1 MAQARLSM
9 QRAREIFRLR
19 WELKRTQRENS
30 RSVSTSVGTV
40 NHTLLRGKAAG
51 LDWEQVKALEDSALS
66 QRLYGNRAKGT
77 SDRAEP
83 DPLWIHEE
91 YKKAGVTLELLHME
105 YLEAHPN
112 GYQYTS
118 FCKRYTDWLA
128 KHRLSMRQIHK
139 AGEKLFV
146 DYAGQKPRIVDVK
159 TGEEL
164 EVEFFVAVL
173 GASNYT
179 YAEATLSQKS
189 PDFIGSHMR
198 CLEFLGGAP
207 KALVPDPLKSGVT
220 TSCRYEP
227 MPQRTYA
234 EMAAHDQTVVLPAR
248 PRKPKDKAKVEVA
261 VQIAERWILARLR
274 NERFHSLVAL
284 NQRIWELLED
294 LNSRPMKTYG
304 GKSRRDLFVA
314 LDKPALTPLPA
325 TRFVHCEYK
334 LAKVNIDY
342 HIEQDGHYYSVP
354 SALVRETVE
363 ARVTAL
369 TVEILH
375 KGKRIASHPRSFHKG
390 RHTTDSAH
398 MPKAHRGHA
407 EWSPSRLIAWAQKL
421 GPHIALLVERL
432 LIERSHPEQGYRSC
446 LGIMRLEKRYG
457 KDRLDQACQRALES
471 GGRSYKHVERILKN
485 KREAQPLSLDQ
496 EPTPRPGH
504 DFIRGPEAYQ

>member
-1 MAQARLSM
+1 
-9 QRAREIFRLR
+9 
-19 WELKRTQRENS
+19 
-30 RSVSTSVGTV
+30 
-40 NHTLLRGKAAG
+40 
-51 LDWEQVKALEDSALS
+51 
-66 QRLYGNRAKGT
+66 
-77 SDRAEP
+77 
-83 DPLWIHEE
+83 
-91 YKKAGVTLELLHME
+91 ME

-234 EMAAHDQTVVLPAR
+234 EMAAHYQTVVLPAR

-284 NQRIWELLED
+284 NQRIRELLED

-314 LDKPALTPLPA
+314 LDKPALTHLPA
-325 TRFVHCEYK
+325 TRFVHCRIQIGQGQYRLPHRTGRPLLFGAER
-334 LAKVNIDY
+334 AR
-342 HIEQDGHYYSVP
+342 
-354 SALVRETVE
+354 RE
-363 ARVTAL
+363 
-369 TVEILH
+369 
-375 KGKRIASHPRSFHKG
+375 KRWRQESR
-390 RHTTDSAH
+390 R
-398 MPKAHRGHA
+398 
-407 EWSPSRLIAWAQKL
+407 SPSRFSTKANASPPIREVSTKGGTRRTVRTCRRPIA
-421 GPHIALLVERL
+421 GTP
-432 LIERSHPEQGYRSC
+432 
-446 LGIMRLEKRYG
+446 
-457 KDRLDQACQRALES
+457 S
-471 GGRSYKHVERILKN
+471 GVL
-485 KREAQPLSLDQ
+485 
-496 EPTPRPGH
+496 
-504 DFIRGPEAYQ
+504 RG